1 VGEVPMAKKLI
12 TIYLDL
18 EQLEKLNQLS
28 AKTGITKSTYI
39 REAFDLVLKKYDK
52 QLKGKS

>member
-1 VGEVPMAKKLI
+1 MVKKLI
-12 TIYLDL
+12 TIYLDI

-28 AKTGITKSTYI
+28 AKTGTTKSEYI

-52 QLKGKS
+52 QLKGRQNKREG

>member
-1 VGEVPMAKKLI
+1 MAKKLI